1 MKIILIMYL
10 IMQYKII
17 IMKRKLS
24 SNIEKGQFKNSLNV
38 NTEQT
43 EPTNKK
49 TKMATIYKNTE
60 PLAETVLLFL
70 N

>member
-24 SNIEKGQFKNSLNV
+24 SSNIEKGQFKNSLNV
-38 NTEQT
+38 NTE
-43 EPTNKK
+43 
-49 TKMATIYKNTE
+49 
-60 PLAETVLLFL
+60 
-70 N
+70 